1 MNIVHVFDKNF
12 KVLADYRKKI
22 RVNAPDE
29 YYTTFRNYTVNQYG
43 SIDTMSDSLVNFKK
57 FPYMTIVYEMKNS
70 LIRYAVAI
78 CNPNDSFNKKIG
90 VKLASERF
98 ESGDVEVFDLCQEL
112 NSNPNLQT
120 LVRKL
125 YKNLP
130 YSTANITPDGTK
142 FLAFKDA
149 FLDKAV
155 VYHYIRKMEKTE
167 AKERLF
173 SYGAQPDRLRK
184 RQVMHHF
191 NRNDPKATIYSFGA
205 SLAEIK
211 GFTLAY
217 IFEGKDHIRVSGSI
231 CHKQD
236 YFSKMIGRELAVQ
249 RLSSDETSVVFDA
262 TKYFYT
268 DEPDY
273 PGGRKW
279 YECNDV
285 FNMSARIPAIYLQND
300 VIRQLILSWIHD
312 GGFLKV
318 FDFKKSIRMEL

>member
-22 RVNAPDE
+22 RINTPNE
-29 YYTTFRNYTVNQYG
+29 HYTTFRNYTVDQYG

-57 FPYMTIVYEMKNS
+57 VPYMTLVYDLKDG
-70 LIRYAVAI
+70 LIRYAVAT

-98 ESGDVEVFDLCQEL
+98 ESGDLEVFDLCQEL
-112 NSNPNLQT
+112 NINPNLQR

-130 YSTANITPDGTK
+130 YSIANVDSDGTK
-142 FLAFKDA
+142 LPAFKTA

-155 VYHYIRKMEKTE
+155 VYHYIRKTEKECT
-167 AKERLF
+167 KERMF
-173 SYGAQPDRLRK
+173 SYGAPANRLQK
-184 RQVMHHF
+184 NQVMHHF
-191 NRNDPKATIYSFGA
+191 NRENPKETIYSFGA

-217 IFEGKDHIRVSGSI
+217 TFEGKDHIRVAGSI

-236 YFSKMIGRELAVQ
+236 YFSKMIGRDLALR
-249 RLSSDETSVVFDA
+249 RLSSDDTSVVFDA
-262 TKYFYT
+262 TEYFYR
-268 DEPDY
+268 DEPDF

-279 YECNDV
+279 HECNDV
-285 FNMSARIPAIYLQND
+285 FSMKTRIPAIYLQND
-300 VIRQLILSWIHD
+300 VIRQLVLSWIHD
-312 GGFLKV
+312 GGFLEV
-318 FDFKKSIRMEL
+318 FGFKKSIRIEL